1 MIVQEI
7 LARKASN
14 VVRTIGASRTVEEA
28 VAQLVEHNIG
38 SLVVVQDDR
47 PVGIVTERDILRCCA
62 DGMGRSAG
70 SKVAEIM
77 TGDLI
82 VGEAGDSV
90 DYVMGIMTTNRIR
103 HLPIVGPKQE
113 ILGMVSIGDVVQ
125 SQLHETK
132 YENRHL
138 RQYIAGSY

>member
-7 LARKASN
+7 LARKTSN
-14 VVRTIGASRTVEEA
+14 VGRTIEPERTVEEA

-38 SLVVVQDDR
+38 SLIVLEDGR
-47 PVGIVTERDILRCCA
+47 PTGIVTERDVLRCCA
-62 DGMGRSAG
+62 SGLRASAETRV
-70 SKVAEIM
+70 SQIM
-77 TGDLI
+77 TSDLI

-90 DYVMGIMTTNRIR
+90 DYVMGIMTKNRIR
-103 HLPIVGPKQE
+103 HLPIVNTDQE
-113 ILGMVSIGDVVQ
+113 ILGMVSIGDAVE

-138 RQYIAGSY
+138 RKYISGSY